1 MSKATDLQ
9 LQKRPLSALIGA
21 VASPQRL
28 LPGTSV
34 AIASLLATPA
44 LAVDTNITPDS
55 NFTSMAVDGSGTHF
69 TISSLNPAA
78 KTVNV
83 FDKFVVGTGDTVDL
97 KVPQVNGTDA
107 VLVNIVRDGRT
118 EVWGTL
124 NSVLENNKI
133 GGTVI
138 FASSGGFLVGSS
150 GVVNVGNLTVRTPT
164 SDEMNKLISGGAA
177 VDSEVTRL
185 INGEMSIN
193 ESSTISI
200 QGKLVTGSGLTLDG
214 GKVEVGSG
222 GIVMAGRGYQA
233 VFQSAVNTGDYTAPT
248 DLEVDGGTITIKAS
262 NGGSAASPGINIDG
276 DLIADGGINIGLS
289 TKADPDISFDVNE
302 TAYINLGANSLLD
315 TRDNADGGALTNAGN
330 ITISATTEA
339 DVNFALAETDSK
351 VSLGGEI
358 QAGALT
364 VNTRSDANAE
374 ARDAGT
380 LATKTVA
387 SAFTGI
393 NFSYLESD
401 ASSIIEV
408 GSGANINTQ
417 GHINLTADAN
427 AVARSN
433 DFVLSSQAW
442 ALGTNYS
449 RTDATAHVVIQ
460 SGATVKT
467 QGDLNLRADNEA
479 YIESAV
485 KNYILDDDAD
495 YALAV
500 AVGNAN
506 VDAWAQIDS
515 GVILDADNLSVVAT
529 NQNYF
534 QLKASIS
541 DYSEKGARGGFSV
554 AIGDFHTD
562 ARAIMGASIG
572 TSVDPVGNVQV
583 ASVNR
588 THRQQVAASVSVGAS
603 GAGQLASQLV
613 RTGGSTIGQAAANKF
628 QTDITDKSKA
638 NSNSDASDNSKTD
651 DTEEN
656 KVNWKA
662 GSAFALNLGD
672 NNSYAYLGN
681 TETNGTAPT
690 LYSNGDVYVL
700 TANDTYSW
708 RTSAESSISAPK
720 CEEGGSGGS
729 GNNTSCS
736 EKSYS
741 FAINVAVENLDTR
754 AEIGENTVITA
765 ANVAVDASQRLPITQ
780 SYTEWQNLES
790 ITSQIYSI
798 IGTVDGKGG
807 MVDNLLTNFANA
819 SASAEELSIGAT
831 VNSTIVSIDTS
842 AWISDGASITA
853 TGTGAAGTSVTLDV
867 NAKLEG
873 VLSDGTSNPVIA
885 QQYNWNSS
893 VDDSRRPDFYETDGE
908 KSTNTTSPFLNT
920 ENRHLP
926 SDSVVVKAT
935 NIVEDLSIL
944 GNMGTLLLGPAG
956 GTNKEGKSL
965 GGAVSVGYKDVNTLA
980 GVGDAKITAN
990 TTNNSLGVYSDYKE
1004 RHIVITPTSGSGKG
1018 FGFNG
1023 ILNVLITDGVNHA
1036 SVSKDAEIKVDTLEV
1051 SARHD
1056 VNSWTAA
1063 GAVVSSTPTAI
1074 GMALTTN
1081 INTTDNKAYIGDNT
1095 GDRDKHSM
1103 PSGGSAP
1110 VPTPAPSSPA
1120 PVSTTAGINSRN
1132 IKVKSAT
1139 SGMVG
1144 AVAAAGAYTSGAPRG
1159 ESSGGYAQQAKSY
1172 LKDTKFVRALS
1183 AFMPALATGTSTSAS
1198 GAASSGATGSSSN
1211 GGNSVA
1217 SADVDANNNPTNTD
1231 SSSNE
1236 NKNKVN
1242 TGWTGAGSFS
1252 LALTDI
1258 DSQAIIDGAIIT
1270 NTRASSGS
1278 IDVQGLSKITG
1289 VSASGAAGLTWAS
1302 GKDAAP
1308 DNTNNMAGAIAYQ
1321 FSANDTR
1328 ANIFSSTITNAGDVS
1343 VNAVHGGDRVSL
1355 GLGLSITVDAS
1366 KNEGESRNAGI
1377 SFSGAAVEDTVQ
1389 ATVEDS
1395 SITSVGW
1402 NDSLEVTAYNT
1413 TNIGVGGGAFY
1424 FGGTQGLGLA
1434 ITVAT
1439 IGNNTNSL
1447 AGQLNDSNEEE
1458 VLAGVYNSTLTDF
1471 QDIDISSRDLSRI
1484 AIAAAGGGYGSQGGD
1499 DTKDTKGFAGSFA
1512 ISDIGV
1518 RSHAI
1523 FHNSNIATS
1532 NSSSGQTTNFDLNAI
1547 GSRNGTLDTVLSGL
1561 GNSGVS
1567 ADYDFSGE
1575 KDVLSSN
1582 SVYSDDTGDG
1592 AAISANSEGARI
1604 IAVAGVLQAGSKQN
1618 VGLSYIHSDIHNSHQ
1633 ALVTGTSQIRATNV
1647 GIAARDE
1654 ALIYNVA
1661 IGIGVSKGDLAGV
1674 GSVSVAEVNNRT
1686 HAQIGSWDG
1695 TSSSGS
1701 ITATNLAVQANNETD
1716 IFNLAGAV
1724 AFAKGD
1730 DVSSKAGGL
1739 AATVT
1744 LLGNQQGYET
1754 YARVANT
1761 ALDVSGNIS
1770 VKALSGTSSD
1780 ENKLISNSIGVGITG
1795 SGTGIAFAGA
1805 VTTSNVDQSVHAAVK
1820 NVGTSG
1826 SMNMTAGDTAGDL
1839 NIIARDDTFAVGTA
1853 WTVAGAAEGNALG
1866 ISITTNRVDSDV
1878 SAEALGNGSSAD
1890 STNLKVSDAT
1900 IQAERDNRLL
1910 SIDVGVAVGDKLS
1923 GAGSVGTNVIDGDVT
1938 ARIADQARI
1947 DAFNNVSVKAH
1958 ANTLSEAGSGAV
1970 GVGLNGGAGAVAL
1983 ATALEYGDTKAYV
1996 QNAVVNAAGRSG
2008 QVDAIT
2014 GELKNDPSR
2023 PTFGEDGTSEN
2034 EKKGSDVDVDA
2045 ALDGF
2050 AIAKLEEKTEKVTG
2064 LLVEASSVT
2073 KQRAID
2079 LAGSYGSSYA
2089 AAINVATNAT
2099 WGQTQ
2104 SFIDNSSINTG
2115 LSPSSYTGADVNL
2128 RAANHTLGL
2137 AISGGGAYG
2146 GTGGGVAGFATN
2158 HFSKEVKAE
2167 LTNSTVNADD
2177 LNVIARQTNLSQ
2189 AVAAGIGG
2197 GGSYGGAASVVITVM
2212 KGDTQANITG
2222 ATVTAGDVAVN
2233 AESIEDSAMASGAAG
2248 IGGKAGVGATLAINI
2263 LQNNTESYIGTAPDS
2278 RNRTTDTT
2286 INADTLAVDANR
2298 QIKVENWSFGVGAG
2312 GNVGAA
2318 VMLGITET
2326 GGHTLAGIYG
2336 MEDDSTSNT
2345 YTTKVRGQDGSS
2357 ASTSLDVSAQETTST
2372 FSGALGIG
2380 GGASL
2385 GVGAVANVIL
2395 QKSQVIGEVVGSQI
2409 KTADLD
2415 VSANSARITDLY
2427 NLSFGGGK
2435 GALAASIGVI
2445 MTGKG
2450 DGGDANTEFSNSYQ
2464 SMAEGA
2470 TSGDSTYD
2478 NVLSDSEKA
2487 EILSKRTSDF
2497 TITDLP
2503 AAAPTD
2509 PANHSGYSKD
2519 GSTAKLA
2526 TGHSATLAHI
2536 SGGHVEATD
2545 LSVIA
2550 NALHHDFSVIGA
2562 AQGSAVG
2569 VSAGLGFTRI
2579 NEQVQ
2584 ATIDTDLDATNV
2596 SVKASMADK
2605 SDDDASAEMLTIVAG
2620 AGGTAIGVAVADVRS
2635 SNRVLANISQGTGT
2649 GSGTLDVLAQ
2659 DTTQLRVGDI
2669 DASFNSDE
2677 ANDRIDDI
2685 GTVNA
2690 QFGIAAVGVSYNHVE
2705 KESDVD
2711 AWLGADGG
2719 TISGFDTIYVDAIS
2733 SGVIKAVA
2741 YGAAGGVFAGAQAV
2755 VAKAIDSSSAKAVVA
2770 GDIWTSGTWD
2780 ATNSQAEGLVMVNA
2794 IVTPETIARSYGI
2807 TVSGLGAVGGSFS
2820 YATADATAEVE
2831 VDSDTNFYF
2840 AANSSGAGPADL
2852 NAAPV
2857 FLNAINGDPTDDDY
2871 ESALA
2876 LSFAASGGLVLGLT
2890 GSHAEAENTGSTR
2903 VKIEDRVNLPYN
2915 DLSVSALGVYRQRA
2929 ESDGYFAGSYAGG
2942 ASIAGAYSNTTT
2954 EVLLGKDLMG
2964 STRSGDISLSALAE
2978 TSDMAFSIAGG
2989 GGVVAGSAAE
2999 AHAGG
3004 RDKSGGSDDDKYK
3017 DNLVRVAVDDWTSG
3031 QQSVDVASLAIQA
3044 QSNHK
3049 FFAGTDSTVV
3059 SVVGGSG
3066 ASSFGHMSDKATI
3079 ELGDNV
3085 KFHADR
3091 IAIQAAAML
3100 NQYDPDRASSVPHF
3114 NDRYKASVQAGSGG
3128 ILNGAASDSF
3138 IKAEDLDATVD
3149 IGSNAALLV
3158 NADDNTLYSTNIGNN
3173 LLINA
3178 TSGFGIADS
3187 VTLVVGGAFQ
3197 GAGAESEVTVNTK
3210 NTINVGSGATIQN
3223 DIGKLGLGAWSRGSA
3238 DSDASASL
3246 YAAAGVAG
3254 VTSKSTINS
3263 DNIINVGD
3271 NAKLQSTGLLNVLA
3285 GRSGDYLN
3293 ENALSARS
3301 LGNIYLGALIP
3312 IEGSKVAR
3320 STITANNTVNL
3331 GAADILSVRDIFIE
3345 ADEGAINAENRG
3357 VVKNLYDTIGLS
3369 SEETFGN
3376 SSESGSAVITFT
3388 GNTDIEAGI
3397 YHEQIVEITSDG
3409 KVYVNGS
3416 TSALS
3421 FSGEEGQVPD
3431 SFSGKIFKPTDKYSA
3446 REEMQNYLTAL
3457 NSERSALVAALMAGN
3472 GSNSV
3477 TNGEQGDNAGDT
3489 PANTDGSGASST
3501 TTGSGGLTQAE
3512 AEATSEVLALDGEIA
3527 FVSSVLT
3534 SLPSTTNS
3542 QIIISDVIAAGGN
3555 VTLAADSYSAA
3566 STTPDIV
3573 ANGDPLIKVTNLSNN
3588 TLVLGNLEIP
3598 VSSGGN
3604 IVLEGGLSVSDLATK
3619 FGTSNTT
3626 GAGGLVDIDHQPVG
3640 GTSKGDVAIQGL
3652 ISNLGG
3658 TVDINAVTG
3667 SVIQTAAIEARELAI
3682 TVNTGTYL
3690 LNNPSQYQAFGFDP
3704 KSLVNYTS
3712 QFKPQTAD
3720 DFVDYNVSSSY
3731 HSIWT
3736 NGNWD
3741 TAIDDGNDNHPSF
3754 NEWFYGDVYDDD
3766 IDQDYLASNGR
3777 IYINVFKNWGFRDI
3791 EGGTDWYECSSNCVQ
3806 FAMGAKKYGDER
3818 GGGDGWKFTPID
3830 DKRNQLTSTASYSQV
3845 YNAGYGDRGGNAI
3858 SAQTVA
3864 INAYQVDINGTIRAG
3879 NYNNWSVQVGSGF
3892 DAAMAGYVAA
3902 NGLKD
3907 GDQVL
3912 LSPNG
3917 QLRYSAENPNYN
3929 SSLPTW
3935 FPGNSRYIDIT
3946 VNPEVSLVNRAKGDA
3961 GISLVYDVGSQSLQ
3975 MKDVT
3980 ASGNGSVTVRGR
3992 IMSTGQNGRIQVDNG
4007 LGDIKVVNNSQ
4018 TTLEVGNIDAGST
4031 SAGVV
4036 RITDLN
4042 TDKKVNGKTV
4052 SQWYVHTPGGN
4063 IQTYTTLETATS
4075 YTGNTLSSGSITGSS
4090 ATYTPTQGQVYWFK
4104 EEKQISRS
4112 VLFGKNIDDQGNGW
4126 VATYGGV
4133 GSGDTYGWVFDNQ
4146 NTRWDL
4152 VGSGVTTC
4160 QAAGLS
4166 CDANGS
4172 ANNYLTHTISADGG
4186 ERRTS
4191 SMFWGASY
4199 SDYYGGDFTNNS
4211 YVIRVA
4217 SQLGLDAMTYVKA
4230 DHNIGINFIGS
4241 SVGKV
4246 DVQSAGD
4253 LVLTGAISNT
4263 DGITTLKSTN
4273 GSLTGDINALSTSDE
4288 LVLYAKE
4295 NLGTFDDA
4303 FRVQTDRLDAQSLTG
4318 IVNLDVSSNGATNIQ
4333 VDRIWA
4339 TGDLT
4344 VASQA
4349 GLLNNNSQSVVLKGQ
4364 NVDITLASG
4373 GLGNVDINNTT
4384 GAVNLVNVM
4393 TMDSNGVVTISSGT
4407 NGDGERE
4414 AIQGNLALREVSGN
4428 LQVDQILA
4436 NGDIYVDVAA
4446 GSLVNVNSRNTATA
4460 EEQAYEEDIW
4470 SILGLN
4476 DDTFA
4481 VGQAQVNA
4489 YNQAVTSDYH
4499 RYFQLQDQIANV
4511 TSKSNG
4517 SLASAEASAEASNDT
4532 ANAQRY
4538 ALMQERVDSDFAE
4551 TLRQQT
4557 ENGLHS
4563 GYNLGS
4569 TAAPNYSEWL
4579 RLLGDQ
4585 QSTLASRLTGS
4596 AGEGVPQGV
4605 GINLAATYNKSFAFD
4620 LQAADNSLYTQLLE
4634 GARWQD
4640 SQLEVS
4646 INRKAFENTDSGSIS
4661 NADRLATL
4669 AGVDV
4674 FVSTNTNLGT
4684 NDAQLA
4690 LTITRDNP
4698 NLSGAEKAALL
4709 NASAGDVR
4717 AQLNQDALGNFLSLD
4732 LNIDQVNTVKID
4744 ATGYQNLQGGGL
4756 VYVESE
4762 LDQKIHRVQAGS
4774 DARLETEGS
4783 ILASGQYATAI
4794 TTGGNLNLAA
4804 NNGIGQLGSFLGINV
4819 GGALKDASSSG
4830 SIFLFHDGSMRVGNV
4845 NAGDQLYLDV
4855 NGDLLNWDQGLAA
4868 GVDGA
4873 LINGHMGATD
4883 VHLRLAGNAGTSSR
4897 HLVLKGGVENLD
4909 LQSWDFG
4916 SNSVKTAGT
4925 ATGYIDFRSDLS
4937 SLDGMGFAGSLFLD
4951 SDGTLNAKGNVH
4963 TTGTLNISA
4972 GSITSAAGSHWL
4984 ADAGAQFTTTG
4995 AMALGQM
5002 TTNGSANLTAGG
5014 LLANSGLLT
5023 AQLGAALESTAGNIQ
5038 LGENLLVSAGDLS
5051 LTALAG
5057 DINMASGKTAEASGA
5072 LIANAQTISLNI
5084 DNLLKGA
5091 SLDFTTGTAMQLGQL
5106 DISGA
5111 AKAVAGSQ
5119 LVLLDDLNAASV
5131 NLDATTD
5138 LHTQGLNATSGIVLV
5153 SGNDLWVEGDL
5164 SAADLD
5170 YTAGGKAQFDGLIT
5184 LSNNLLGQSTG
5195 DSLFTGDVSVTNTLE
5210 ANSDAGINFASGLT
5224 AGSVL
5229 LNAANTIALNGA
5241 VESGGAITLSSTAG
5255 DVDLLGD
5262 THSQTGNLTLTADL
5276 GNINLGNLTLD
5287 AGDLILSAVAG
5298 DVSLA
5303 SSKTLDISGVFNANA
5318 NSLSFAADSQVNA
5331 DSLAAITTTDLTLG
5345 AATIIGL
5352 TKLDAV
5358 NLLVAGDLSAAD
5370 LEYATSG
5377 SATFN
5382 GLVNLSNSLK
5392 GQSTADSAFAGDVTI
5407 GGSVDVAADAGIS
5420 FAGGLAGDTLLLN
5433 ALGTIAFNGLVES
5446 AGAMTLTSSAGDLDL
5461 LGGTHIQAGDLQLT
5475 ADNGNIN
5482 LGDVTLDAG
5491 NFALSA
5497 PVGSVSLGSANTVAV
5512 NGDFTGSA
5520 HHFVFDK
5527 NSLVQVNNL
5536 SLTATGDMALGQ
5548 LDIANLI
5555 DLSAAGSLQI
5565 LGTLKAKSLDLAVQ
5579 NDLALGGLDIE
5590 GDLNASSGGSISI
5603 DGSISADNLFMSAGA
5618 NFTSG
5623 AITSA
5628 GTARLSADRNLHIG
5642 DLSAGDSVSLTSGS
5656 ALTTG
5661 SILAESLDFSA
5672 GTQATFG
5679 AVNLDGDLVGRSGGS
5694 SGFGG
5699 AVNLGGILYLS
5710 AGGDIVFA
5718 TSLSG
5723 KTLTLDAGDTF
5734 EAASV
5739 KATSVDFSA
5748 GEDLVLGQLA
5758 STGAVTLNSGAAMT
5772 LGSLGDLVIGGAT
5785 DLNAGG
5791 TLNILGTLNAAE
5803 SVTARAGSISLA
5815 SGKSLQVSGDLNAVA
5830 YNLAFAPDSQVS
5842 AAQIAMDI
5850 ANDLTL
5856 GALKASGLADLQAGQ
5871 NLQVNG
5877 AVQAQSF
5884 AFNAGGYALFADP
5897 LSIDGAM
5904 TGSSQGDMQFASNV
5918 TLGGNLELDAGGNLG
5933 IASLNTGGSADV
5945 EALGNVELGSLAV
5958 GTDANLKA
5966 GAGLNLGEINAAGI
5980 AQLAAGTVISASNIT
5995 AQQLTYSAGRQAG
6008 FGTVSLAGNLT
6019 GNSGGSSFAGNV
6031 SLGGNLDLTS
6041 TGGISF
6047 AAGLSGQRLSM
6058 QASSDLEVSGALSA
6072 SGNATLTSNGGAI
6085 VLGSSTNL
6093 SNGDLQL
6100 TAATGINLSDVVL
6113 DAGDLNLSA
6122 GGQATLAE
6130 GKTLALAGAII
6141 ANAGNLAFAET
6152 SLIEAAS
6159 LSVTTS
6165 GNLILGQGDIVGAV
6179 SLLSGANLQ
6188 TQDIA
6193 AQSLNMTAG
6202 GEVQAAHLHAA
6213 GTTQVNAGTSIR
6225 IVGVQSNSLDI
6236 GAGTSLE
6243 LGQAVVAGAAQLIS
6257 GTDMT
6262 LGSEG
6267 DLVISGATGVTAG
6280 GDLRLLSGISAQA
6293 LAFTSGGQA
6302 SFEGLSITQGLRGTA
6317 AGDLTFTDATSAGSI
6332 SLAAGG
6338 TLDFQGELTSANAVT
6353 AKAASIQTAGITLG
6367 SGNLDLLASSGNID
6381 LASNISVANG
6391 NVILVADAGS
6401 VSLVNGQSLN
6411 VTGDLNAKANSW
6423 VFAADTQISADQL
6436 VLNIASDLSV
6446 GTVNTSGLASLQAG
6460 GQVDLVGNLQALALD
6475 VSAGADVNTLS
6486 LSVSGDALLQAGRN
6500 LQVDGS
6506 IQAGNLDFSAAGFA
6520 GFAEPI
6526 TLVDAMTGRTKGDMQ
6541 FASSVVLGG
6550 NLNLNAG
6557 GKLSFAAA
6565 LSGADMS
6572 LTGTQGLVFNNGLT
6586 SSGNV
6591 TLVSDELVALE
6602 LAAAAGDADAQLKL
6616 ASLSA
6621 AEALRIY
6628 VAGQLQLQSGGLH
6641 LGSDARVESQG
6652 DMTLDTGDIWMGADA
6667 KVISGGQ
6674 LTISG
6679 AQLTAETSQLSAA
6692 KGMTI
6697 QTTGDA
6703 LLGSLNTTAADA
6715 LISLDSVAGIQI
6727 SGAVDGF
6734 RLNYS
6739 AGSYAQFMEAINLT
6753 GALDG
6758 AALGDS
6764 LFAGAVAADSI
6775 LVDAGGKAGFDASIT
6790 ALNGLSIRSELDMLL
6805 QGAVNAGN
6813 TELISSSG
6821 SLTFNSQL
6829 QTNGNLSLSAA
6840 TDMAMNANALASG
6853 DAQIAAGS
6861 LIMDR
6866 ATLLQAGRL
6875 AVSTLGDM
6883 QLNQLQA
6890 LATDGTAISLNSGG
6904 AILARTD
6911 LNTASGKSHLQAAG
6925 GQTYLVAGTGMGDPL
6940 VVDLPWLSAI
6950 TDSGSINLISRQS
6963 LYADALVVKDAGA
6976 LRVGS
6981 LQGLEINQLQ
6991 GGATEVFAAT
7001 DLSVQQAQ
7009 IASGGLRAA
7018 NSVAVADLQLT
7029 SGEPLGIQSANI
7041 DVNLTGHTIDDT
7053 ALLQAQLL
7061 LEGYY
7066 SGTRADTV
7074 AVDVA
7079 NVDKLLIASLAAENA
7094 TLTSSGSQLFAK
7106 RVDIGETL
7114 ILESSDVNAKVDNL
7128 SARADQEFDVQ
7139 LQTHQGQPFWL
7150 DLNEGLL
7157 TTSAVVTRR
7166 DPKVVEVDSQ
7176 PGKAYE
7182 GSVAVNLPPV
7192 PGLPEFQAGGDTD
7205 PNAGGNDGG
7214 STGGNNGGGNGGS
7227 NGGSSGNGQSLEPLT
7242 VLTIADSEMQ
7252 KASRS
7257 VVIASPTPQAWYDQ
7271 LQQMLGWMKPEDS
7284 NSAVSLEDLEF
7295 NLDTTIEISVDAST
7309 TEDVGVK
7316 TVAL

>member
-1 MSKATDLQ
+1 MPKVTDTQ
-9 LQKRPLSALIGA
+9 LRKRPLSAFIGA
-21 VASPQRL
+21 IASPQHL
-28 LPGTSV
+28 LPGTGV
-34 AIASLLATPA
+34 AFASLLATPA
-44 LAVDTNITPDS
+44 LAVDTTITPDS
-55 NFTSMAVDGSGTHF
+55 NFTSMSVDGSGTHY

-83 FDKFVVGTGDTVDL
+83 FDKFVVGSGDIVDL
-97 KVPQVNGTDA
+97 KVPKVNGSDA

-124 NSVLENNKI
+124 NSVLENNTL

-138 FASSGGFLVGSS
+138 FASAGGFLVGSS

-164 SDEMNKLISGGAA
+164 SAEMDKLLDGSTA

-185 INGEMSIN
+185 VNGEMSIN

-200 QGKLVTGSGLTLDG
+200 QGKIVTGSGLTLDG
-214 GKVEVGSG
+214 GTVEVGSS
-222 GIVMAGRGYQA
+222 GILMAGKGYQA
-233 VFQSAVNTGDYTAPT
+233 VFQSAVNTGDYTAPSE
-248 DLEVDGGTITIKAS
+248 LEVNGGTITIKAA
-262 NGGSAASPGINIDG
+262 NGGSSASPGINIEG
-276 DLIADGGINIGLS
+276 DLIADGGISIGLS
-289 TKADPDISFDVNE
+289 TNADPDISFDVNE
-302 TAYINLGANSLLD
+302 TAYISLGSGSLLD
-315 TRDNADGGALTNAGN
+315 TRDKADSGALTNAGN

-351 VSLGGEI
+351 ITLGGQI

-364 VNTRSDANAE
+364 VTTRSDANAE

-380 LATKTVA
+380 LATKTVVGA
-387 SAFTGI
+387 LAGI

-433 DFVLSSQAW
+433 DFVLSSKTW

-449 RTDATAHVVIQ
+449 RADATAHVVIQ

-506 VDAWAQIDS
+506 VDALAQIDS
-515 GVILDADNLSVVAT
+515 GVTLDADNLSVVAT
-529 NQNYF
+529 NQNFF

-554 AIGDFHTD
+554 AIGDFHTN

-572 TSVDPVGNVQV
+572 TSLDPVGDVQLV
-583 ASVNR
+583 SVNR

-613 RTGGSTIGQAAANKF
+613 RTGGSAIGQAAANQL
-628 QTDITDKSKA
+628 QTDISDKSKS
-638 NSNSDASDNSKTD
+638 NSNSDSSDNSKTD
-651 DTEEN
+651 DSEEN
-656 KVNWKA
+656 KVDWKA
-662 GSAFALNLGD
+662 GTAFALNLGS

-690 LYSNGDVYVL
+690 LYSDGDVYVL

-708 RTSAESSISAPK
+708 RTSAESSISSPK
-720 CEEGGSGGS
+720 CEEGSSSGS

-736 EKSYS
+736 VKSYS
-741 FAINVAVENLDTR
+741 FAINIAVEDLDTR

-790 ITSQIYSI
+790 ITSQIYAI
-798 IGTVDGKGG
+798 IGTIDGKGG
-807 MVDNLLTNFANA
+807 MVDNLLTNFANS
-819 SASAEELSIGAT
+819 SASGEEFSIGGT

-842 AWISDGASITA
+842 AWISDGVSIAA

-873 VLSDGTSNPVIA
+873 ILSDSTSNPVIA

-893 VDDSRRPDFYETDGE
+893 VDDSRRPDFYETDGS
-908 KSTNTTSPFLNT
+908 KSSDTTSPFLNT
-920 ENRHLP
+920 ENRSLP

-944 GNMGTLLLGPAG
+944 GNMGTLLIGPAG

-965 GGAVSVGYKDVNTLA
+965 GGAVSVEYMDVNTLA

-990 TTNNSLGVYSDYKE
+990 TTNSSLGVYSDYQE

-1074 GMALTTN
+1074 GLALTTN

-1103 PSGGSAP
+1103 PSGGTAP

-1132 IKVKSAT
+1132 IKVKST
-1139 SGMVG
+1139 TNGMVG

-1172 LKDTKFVRALS
+1172 LKDTKFIRAL
-1183 AFMPALATGTSTSAS
+1183 AAYMPALATGTSTGAS
-1198 GAASSGATGSSSN
+1198 GAASSGSTGNSSS
-1211 GGNSVA
+1211 GGDSVA
-1217 SADVDANNNPTNTD
+1217 SSDTDSSGNPTNTD

-1252 LALTDI
+1252 LALSDI

-1270 NTRASSGS
+1270 NSRASSGS
-1278 IDVQGLSKITG
+1278 IDVQALSKITG
-1289 VSASGAAGLTWAS
+1289 VSASGAAGLTWSS

-1328 ANIFSSTITNAGDVS
+1328 ANIFSSTITKAGDVA
-1343 VNAVHGGDRVSL
+1343 VNAVHGGDRISI
-1355 GLGLSITVDAS
+1355 GMGLSITVDAD

-1413 TNIGVGGGAFY
+1413 TNVGVGGGAFY

-1439 IGNNTNSL
+1439 IGNNTDSL

-1471 QDIDISSRDLSRI
+1471 QEIDVSARDLSRI
-1484 AIAAAGGGYGSQGGD
+1484 AIAAAGGGWGSQAGD

-1523 FHNSNIATS
+1523 FHNSDVVTS

-1547 GSRNGTLDTVLSGL
+1547 GSRNGTLDTLLSNL
-1561 GNSGVS
+1561 GDSGVS

-1582 SVYSDDTGDG
+1582 STYSDDTGDG
-1592 AAISANSEGARI
+1592 AAISASSEGARI
-1604 IAVAGVLQAGSKQN
+1604 ISVAGVLQGGTKQN
-1618 VGLSYIHSDIHNSHQ
+1618 VGLSYIHSDIHNSHE
-1633 ALVTGTSQIRATNV
+1633 ALITGNSQIRATNV
-1647 GIAARDE
+1647 SLAARDE
-1654 ALIYNVA
+1654 ALIYNIA

-1674 GSVSVAEVNNRT
+1674 GSISVAEVNNRT
-1686 HAQIGSWDG
+1686 HAQIGTWEG
-1695 TSSSGS
+1695 TTKSGAV
-1701 ITATNLAVQANNETD
+1701 TATNLAVQANNEAD

-1770 VKALSGTSSD
+1770 VKALSGTSDD
-1780 ENKLISNSIGVGITG
+1780 ENLLISNAIGVGITG

-1805 VTTSNVDQSVHAAVK
+1805 VTTSNVDQSVHAGVK
-1820 NVGTSG
+1820 NLGTSG
-1826 SMNMTAGDTAGDL
+1826 SMNMSASDTAGDL
-1839 NIIARDDTFAVGTA
+1839 NVIARDDTFAVGTA
-1853 WTVAGAAEGNALG
+1853 WTIAGAREGNALG
-1866 ISITTNRVDSDV
+1866 ISVTTNRVDSDV
-1878 SAEALGNGSSAD
+1878 TAEVLGNGSSAD
-1890 STNLKVSDAT
+1890 STYLKVSDAT
-1900 IQAERDNRLL
+1900 VQAERDNRLL

-1938 ARIADQARI
+1938 ARIADKARI
-1947 DAFNNVSVKAH
+1947 DAYNNVSVRAH
-1958 ANTLSEAGSGAV
+1958 ASTLSEAGSGAV

-2008 QVDAIT
+2008 QVNAIT

-2050 AIAKLEEKTEKVTG
+2050 AIAKLDEKTEKVTG

-2079 LAGSYGSSYA
+2079 LAGSYGSTYA

-2099 WGQTQ
+2099 WGDTK

-2115 LSPSSYTGADVNL
+2115 ISPGLYTGADVNL

-2158 HFSKEVKAE
+2158 HFSKDVIAEV
-2167 LTNSTVNADD
+2167 TSSTLNADD
-2177 LNVIARQTNLSQ
+2177 LNVVARQTNLSQ

-2212 KGDTQANITG
+2212 KGDTRANITG

-2248 IGGKAGVGATLAINI
+2248 VGGTAGVGVTLAINE
-2263 LQNNTESYIGTAPDS
+2263 LQNNTESYLGTAPGS

-2286 INADTLAVDANR
+2286 INANTLAVDANR
-2298 QIKVENWSFGVGAG
+2298 QIKVENWAFGIGVAG
-2312 GNVGAA
+2312 TTGVA

-2336 MEDDSTSNT
+2336 MEDDSVSNT
-2345 YTTKVRGQDGSS
+2345 YTTNVRGKDGTSE
-2357 ASTSLDVSAQETTST
+2357 STSLDVSAQETTST
-2372 FSGALGIG
+2372 FTGALGIG
-2380 GGASL
+2380 GGGTV
-2385 GVGAVANVIL
+2385 GVGAVANVVL
-2395 QKSQVIGEVVGSQI
+2395 QKSQVIGEIVGSQV

-2415 VSANSARITDLY
+2415 LSANSARVTDLY
-2427 NLSFGGGK
+2427 NLSFGGGT
-2435 GALAASIGVI
+2435 GAVAASIGVV

-2450 DGGDANTEFSNSYQ
+2450 DGGDANNEFSNSYQ

-2478 NVLSDSEKA
+2478 NVLSDEEKV

-2503 AAAPTD
+2503 ATAPTN

-2519 GSTAKLA
+2519 GTTAELA
-2526 TGHSATLAHI
+2526 AGHSATLAHI

-2545 LSVIA
+2545 LTVIA
-2550 NALHHDFSVIGA
+2550 NALHHDFAVIGA

-2569 VSAGLGFTRI
+2569 VSAGLGFIRI

-2584 ATIDTDLDATNV
+2584 ATVDTDLDATNV
-2596 SVKASMADK
+2596 SVKANMADL
-2605 SDDDASAEMLTIVAG
+2605 SDEDASGEMLTIVAG

-2635 SNRVLANISQGTGT
+2635 SNRVLANVSQGTGT
-2649 GSGTLDVLAQ
+2649 GSGLLDVLAQ
-2659 DTTQLRVGDI
+2659 DTTELRVGDI
-2669 DASFNSDE
+2669 DSSFNSDE

-2690 QFGIAAVGVSYNHVE
+2690 QFGIAAVGVSYNHAE
-2705 KESDVD
+2705 KDSDVD

-2719 TISGFDTIYVDAIS
+2719 TISGFDTIYLDAIS
-2733 SGVIKAVA
+2733 SGVVKSVG

-2770 GDIWTSGTWD
+2770 GDIWTSGTWN
-2780 ATNSQAEGLVMVNA
+2780 ASNSSAEGFVQVNA

-2807 TVSGLGAVGGSFS
+2807 TVSGLGAVGGSFA
-2820 YATADATAEVE
+2820 YATADASAEVE

-2840 AANSSGAGPADL
+2840 ASNPGAGPADL

-2857 FLNAINGDPTDDDY
+2857 SLNAFNGNPTDDDY

-2876 LSFAASGGLVLGLT
+2876 LSFAASGGLLLGLT
-2890 GSHAEAENTGSTR
+2890 GSHAEAENTGTTR
-2903 VKIEDRVNLPYN
+2903 VSIEDRVNLPYN

-2929 ESDGYFAGSYAGG
+2929 ESDGYFAGAAAGG

-2954 EVLLGKDLMG
+2954 EVLLGKNLMG
-2964 STRSGDISLSALAE
+2964 STRSGDINLSALAE

-3017 DNLVRVAVDDWTSG
+3017 DNLVRVAVDDWSNG

-3066 ASSFGHMSDKATI
+3066 ASSFGQFSDKATI

-3100 NQYDPDRASSVPHF
+3100 NQYDPDRASSLPHF
-3114 NDRYKASVQAGSGG
+3114 NDRYKATVQAGSGG

-3158 NADDNTLYSTNIGNN
+3158 NADDNTLYSTDIGNN

-3210 NTINVGSGATIQN
+3210 NTINVGAGAKIQN

-3254 VTSKSTINS
+3254 VTSKATINS
-3263 DNIINVGD
+3263 DNIINVGN
-3271 NAKLQSTGLLNVLA
+3271 NAKLQSTGLLNILA
-3285 GRSGDYLN
+3285 GRSGDYLT
-3293 ENALSARS
+3293 ENSLSANS

-3312 IEGSKVAR
+3312 IEGSKVAK
-3320 STITANNTVNL
+3320 STITANNTINL
-3331 GAADILSVRDIFIE
+3331 GAADIFSVRDIFIE

-3369 SEETFGN
+3369 SEETFG
-3376 SSESGSAVITFT
+3376 SSNETTTSVIKFT
-3388 GNTDIEAGI
+3388 GNTEIEAGI
-3397 YHEQIVEITSDG
+3397 YHEQLVEITADG

-3416 TSALS
+3416 NTALS

-3457 NSERSALVAALMAGN
+3457 NTERSALVAALMSGN
-3472 GSNSV
+3472 GSSSV
-3477 TNGEQGDNAGDT
+3477 TDGELGDNAGDT
-3489 PANTDGSGASST
+3489 PADTSGSGGSATS
-3501 TTGSGGLTQAE
+3501 TGSGGLTQAE

-3527 FVSSVLT
+3527 FVSSVLS
-3534 SLPSTTNS
+3534 SLPSSSNN
-3542 QIIISDVIAAGGN
+3542 QIIISDVLAAGGDVN
-3555 VTLAADSYSAA
+3555 LTADSYTATSG
-3566 STTPDIV
+3566 SPSIV
-3573 ANGDPLIKVTNLSNN
+3573 ANGDPLIKVSNLSNN

-3598 VSSGGN
+3598 ISSGGN
-3604 IVLEGGLSVSDLATK
+3604 IVLEGGLSVSDLATRY
-3619 FGTSNTT
+3619 GTSNST
-3626 GAGGLVDIDHQPVG
+3626 GAGGLVDIDHEPAG
-3640 GTSKGDVAIQGL
+3640 GTNYGDVAIQGT

-3667 SVIQTAAIEARELAI
+3667 SVIQTATVEARELAI

-3712 QFKPQTAD
+3712 QFKPQNAD
-3720 DFVDYNVSSSY
+3720 DFVDYFVSSDYYSE
-3731 HSIWT
+3731 WT
-3736 NGNWD
+3736 NGTWD
-3741 TAIDDGNDNHPSF
+3741 SAIDDGNDNLPSF

-3766 IDQDYLASNGR
+3766 IDQDYRASNDR
-3777 IYINVFKNWGFRDI
+3777 IYINVFKNWGFRDV

-3806 FAMGAKKYGDER
+3806 FAMGSKKHGDDR

-3830 DKRNQLTSTASYSQV
+3830 DKRNQLTRTASYSQV

-3892 DAAMAGYVAA
+3892 DSAIASYVAA
-3902 NGLKD
+3902 NGLKE
-3907 GDQVL
+3907 GDQVV
-3912 LSPNG
+3912 LSANG
-3917 QLRYSAENPNYN
+3917 QLRYSIENPSYT
-3929 SSLPTW
+3929 SVLPTW
-3935 FPGNSRYIDIT
+3935 YPGNSRYVT
-3946 VNPEVSLVNRAKGDA
+3946 VTLNPEISLVSRTNDDA
-3961 GISLVYDVGSQSLQ
+3961 GISLVYDVGSKSLQ

-4018 TTLEVGNIDAGST
+4018 TTLELGNIDAGST

-4042 TDKKVNGKTV
+4042 SDKKVGGKTV
-4052 SQWYVHTPGGN
+4052 SQWYVNTPGGN

-4075 YTGNTLSSGSITGSS
+4075 YTGDTLASGSISGSS
-4090 ATYTPTQGQVYWFK
+4090 TSYSPTQGQVYWFK

-4112 VLFGKNIDDQGNGW
+4112 LVWGKNEDDQYNGW
-4126 VATYGGV
+4126 LATYGGV
-4133 GSGDTYGWVFDNQ
+4133 GSGDTYGWVFENQ

-4166 CDANGS
+4166 CDGNGS
-4172 ANNYLTHTISADGG
+4172 ASNYLTHTISADIY
-4186 ERRTS
+4186 EERTS
-4191 SMFWGASY
+4191 SMYWGASY
-4199 SDYYGGDFTNNS
+4199 NDYYGGEFTNDS
-4211 YVIRVA
+4211 YVIKVA
-4217 SQLGLDAMTYVKA
+4217 TQLGLDAMTYVKA

-4263 DGITTLKSTN
+4263 DGVTTLKSTN
-4273 GSLTGDINALSTSDE
+4273 GSLTGDLSALSSSDE
-4288 LVLYAKE
+4288 LVLYAKN
-4295 NLGTFDDA
+4295 NLGSSDNA
-4303 FRVQTDRLDAQSLTG
+4303 LRVQTDRLDAQSLTG
-4318 IVNLDVSSNGATNIQ
+4318 LVNLDLSAIDASHILL
-4333 VDRIWA
+4333 DRAWA
-4339 TGDLT
+4339 AGDLSLT
-4344 VASQA
+4344 SQA
-4349 GLLNNNSQSVVLKGQ
+4349 GLLNNNTQSIALKGQ
-4364 NVDITLASG
+4364 NVDITLTSG

-4384 GAVNLVNVM
+4384 GAVNLINVM
-4393 TMDSNGVVTISSGT
+4393 TLDSNGVVTISSGT
-4407 NGDGERE
+4407 NSDGEKE
-4414 AIQGNLALREVSGN
+4414 AIQGNLALREVSGD

-4436 NGDIYVDVAA
+4436 NGDLYVDVSA
-4446 GSLVNVNSRNTATA
+4446 GSLVNINSRNTATA
-4460 EEQAYEEDIW
+4460 EELAYEEDIW

-4476 DDTFA
+4476 DDTYA

-4499 RYFQLQDQIANV
+4499 RYYQLNDQIATV
-4511 TSKSNG
+4511 TQMHNG
-4517 SLASAEASAEASNDT
+4517 SLASAQTSAEASNDT

-4538 ALMQERVDSDFAE
+4538 SLMQQRVASDFSE
-4551 TLRQQT
+4551 TLRQQS
-4557 ENGLHS
+4557 EQGLYA

-4569 TAAPNYSEWL
+4569 AASPNYSEWL
-4579 RLLGDQ
+4579 RLLDDQ
-4585 QSTLASRLTGS
+4585 QTTLATRLTGAAS
-4596 AGEGVPQGV
+4596 EGVPQGV
-4605 GINLAATYNKSFAFD
+4605 GINLAASYNKSFAFD
-4620 LQAADNSLYTQLLE
+4620 LQSADNSLYTQLLE

-4646 INRKAFENTDSGSIS
+4646 INRKAFENSDSGSIS

-4674 FVSTNTNLGT
+4674 YVSTNTNLGT

-4698 NLSGAEKAALL
+4698 NLTGNEKAALL

-4717 AQLNQDALGNFLSLD
+4717 AQLNEDASGNFLSLD
-4732 LNIDQVNTVKID
+4732 LTIDQVNTVKID

-4804 NNGIGQLGSFLGINV
+4804 NNGIGQLSRFLQLNV

-4830 SIFLFHDGSMRVGNV
+4830 SIYLFQNSSLKLGNI

-4868 GVDGA
+4868 NVDGA
-4873 LINGHMGATD
+4873 LLNGHIGASD
-4883 VHLRLAGNAGTSSR
+4883 VHLRLAGDAGSASR

-4909 LQSWDFG
+4909 LQSWDFAG
-4916 SNSVKTAGT
+4916 GNLKTAGV
-4925 ATGYIDFRSDLS
+4925 ANGYIDFRSDIT
-4937 SLDGMGFAGSLFLD
+4937 SLDGLGFAGSLFLD
-4951 SDGTLNAKGNVH
+4951 ADGTLNAKGDVH
-4963 TTGTLNISA
+4963 TTGVLDINA
-4972 GSITSAAGSHWL
+4972 GGITSAAGSHWL
-4984 ADAGAQFTTTG
+4984 ADTGANFTTSG
-4995 AMALGQM
+4995 AMALGQL
-5002 TTNGSANLTAGG
+5002 TTLGSASLTAGG
-5014 LLANSGLLT
+5014 LLGNSGLLS
-5023 AQLGAALESTAGNIQ
+5023 AQLGAELESTAANIQ
-5038 LGENLLVSAGDLS
+5038 LGDSVQVTAGNLG

-5057 DINMASGKTAEASGA
+5057 DISLASGKQLEASGA
-5072 LIANAQTISLNI
+5072 LTASAQSISLSST
-5084 DNLLKGA
+5084 NLLKGA
-5091 SLDFTTGTAMQLGQL
+5091 SLDFTTSAAMQLGQL

-5111 AKAVAGSQ
+5111 VKAKAGTQ
-5119 LVLLDDLNAASV
+5119 LVLLDDMAADSI
-5131 NLDATTD
+5131 NLAADTD
-5138 LHTQGLNATSGIVLV
+5138 LHTQGLGATFGIVLV
-5153 SGNDLWVEGDL
+5153 SGNDLWIEGDL
-5164 SAADLD
+5164 SALDLD
-5170 YTAGGKAQFDGLIT
+5170 YNAGGKAQFDGLMT
-5184 LSNNLLGQSTG
+5184 LGNNLKGQSTG
-5195 DSLFTGDVSVTNTLE
+5195 ASQFAADVSVTNALE
-5210 ANSDAGINFASGLT
+5210 LDSGAGISFTSGLG
-5224 AGSVL
+5224 AGSVRMG
-5229 LNAANTIALNGA
+5229 AVDKIALNGP
-5241 VESGGAITLSSTAG
+5241 V
-5255 DVDLLGD
+5255 
-5262 THSQTGNLTLTADL
+5262 QTM
-5276 GNINLGNLTLD
+5276 
-5287 AGDLILSAVAG
+5287 
-5298 DVSLA
+5298 
-5303 SSKTLDISGVFNANA
+5303 
-5318 NSLSFAADSQVNA
+5318 
-5331 DSLAAITTTDLTLG
+5331 
-5345 AATIIGL
+5345 
-5352 TKLDAV
+5352 
-5358 NLLVAGDLSAAD
+5358 
-5370 LEYATSG
+5370 
-5377 SATFN
+5377 
-5382 GLVNLSNSLK
+5382 
-5392 GQSTADSAFAGDVTI
+5392 
-5407 GGSVDVAADAGIS
+5407 
-5420 FAGGLAGDTLLLN
+5420 
-5433 ALGTIAFNGLVES
+5433 
-5446 AGAMTLTSSAGDLDL
+5446 GAMTLSSSAGDIDL
-5461 LGGTHIQAGDLQLT
+5461 LGGTHVQAGDLQLT
-5475 ADNGNIN
+5475 ADAGNIN

-5491 NFALSA
+5491 NVVLSALLGNIGLASANTLNLSGALTANANSLNFAADSRVTATSLDATTTADLHLGMAGFTGLAKASAGNQLFLDGDLSAASLALESVADLSTLGLQATNDITLSAGAKLLVAGDLSAADLDYSAADTASFTGLVTLGNNLKGQSTGASQFAADVSVTNALELDSGAAISFTGGLGAGSVRMGAVDKIALNGPVQTMGAMTLSSSAGDIDLLGGTHVQAGDLQLTADAGNINLGDVTLDAGNVVLSALLGNIGLASANTLNLSGALTANANSLNFAADSRVTATSLDATTTADLHLGMAGFTGLAKASAGNQLFLDGDLSAASLALESVADLSTLGLQATNDITLSAGAKLLVAGDLSAADLDYSAADTASFTGLVTLGNNLKGQSTGASQFAADVSVTNALELDSGAAITFTGGLGAGSVRMGAVDKIALNGPVQTIAAMTLSSSAGDIDLLGGTHVQAGDLQLTADAGNINLGDVTLDAGNVVLSA
-5497 PVGSVSLGSANTVAV
+5497 PAAGITLGSAKTLLV
-5512 NGDFTGSA
+5512 NGDLIGNAQTFNFAAT
-5520 HHFVFDK
+5520 
-5527 NSLVQVNNL
+5527 SLVQVNKL
-5536 SLTATGDMALGQ
+5536 LLTATGDMTLGQ
-5548 LDIANLI
+5548 LAIADSI
-5555 DLSAAGSLQI
+5555 DLAAGGSLQI
-5565 LGTLKAKSLDLAVQ
+5565 LGSLKAKSLDLDVTD
-5579 NDLALGGLDIE
+5579 DLKLGGLEID
-5590 GDLNASSGGSISI
+5590 GALRATSGGNIAIGGDVSAATLALAAG
-5603 DGSISADNLFMSAGA
+5603 GSLKAGRIESAGDA
-5618 NFTSG
+5618 HLEAAS
-5623 AITSA
+5623 
-5628 GTARLSADRNLHIG
+5628 NLTLG
-5642 DLSAGDSVSLTSGS
+5642 QLSAGR
-5656 ALTTG
+5656 
-5661 SILAESLDFSA
+5661 
-5672 GTQATFG
+5672 
-5679 AVNLDGDLVGRSGGS
+5679 N
-5694 SGFGG
+5694 
-5699 AVNLGGILYLS
+5699 
-5710 AGGDIVFA
+5710 
-5718 TSLSG
+5718 
-5723 KTLTLDAGDTF
+5723 
-5734 EAASV
+5734 AS
-5739 KATSVDFSA
+5739 
-5748 GEDLVLGQLA
+5748 
-5758 STGAVTLNSGAAMT
+5758 
-5772 LGSLGDLVIGGAT
+5772 
-5785 DLNAGG
+5785 LNAGG
-5791 TLNILGTLNAAE
+5791 N
-5803 SVTARAGSISLA
+5803 
-5815 SGKSLQVSGDLNAVA
+5815 LQTGA
-5830 YNLAFAPDSQVS
+5830 
-5842 AAQIAMDI
+5842 
-5850 ANDLTL
+5850 LTL
-5856 GALKASGLADLQAGQ
+5856 GADASLSAAKNITTGNVDARLL
-5871 NLQVNG
+5871 
-5877 AVQAQSF
+5877 
-5884 AFNAGGYALFADP
+5884 AFNAGGNAQFGALTLADD
-5897 LSIDGAM
+5897 LTGQSGSNSNFTGAV
-5904 TGSSQGDMQFASNV
+5904 D
-5918 TLGGNLELDAGGNLG
+5918 LGGSLEISAGGA
-5933 IASLNTGGSADV
+5933 I
-5945 EALGNVELGSLAV
+5945 
-5958 GTDANLKA
+5958 KF
-5966 GAGLNLGEINAAGI
+5966 
-5980 AQLAAGTVISASNIT
+5980 AQDL
-5995 AQQLTYSAGRQAG
+5995 SAGRVTLNADN
-6008 FGTVSLAGNLT
+6008 TVTIG
-6019 GNSGGSSFAGNV
+6019 
-6031 SLGGNLDLTS
+6031 
-6041 TGGISF
+6041 
-6047 AAGLSGQRLSM
+6047 
-6058 QASSDLEVSGALSA
+6058 GALA
-6072 SGNATLTSNGGAI
+6072 ATGDVTLSSVHGAI
-6085 VLGSSTNL
+6085 NL
-6093 SNGDLQL
+6093 ESGTHLDGGDLQL
-6100 TAATGINLSDVVL
+6100 TAATDISLNDV
-6113 DAGDLNLSA
+6113 DLATGSLEMSA
-6122 GGQATLAE
+6122 GGQVSLAE
-6130 GKTLALAGAII
+6130 GKTLTIAGAIS
-6141 ANAGNLAFAET
+6141 ADAGSLAFAET
-6152 SLIEAAS
+6152 SRIEAAS
-6159 LSVTTS
+6159 LDLTTS
-6165 GNLILGQGDIVGAV
+6165 GNLILGQGALTGAAK
-6179 SLLSGANLQ
+6179 LQAGADLQ
-6188 TQDIA
+6188 TQAITAQSLELAAGGDLHTAQLNAAAGIAASAGENLQITGVQASSLALAAGAALSLGQAQISGDAALSSGIDMNLGAEGDLAIGGATQLTAGAALTLASGFDTHSLSFSAGGSAEFERLSVSQGLSGTAAGDMGFAEAVTAGSVNLITDGKLDLLGELTSADAVTASAETIQIASSLRVAEGDVDLLARRGDIGFGSDINLGNGNLVLAAASGSIRLAEGKSLSVTGDIA
-6193 AQSLNMTAG
+6193 AQAADLAFAGDTQVKAAQLTLDVANDLSLGTVNASGAASLHAG
-6202 GEVQAAHLHAA
+6202 GELKLA
-6213 GTTQVNAGTSIR
+6213 
-6225 IVGVQSNSLDI
+6225 
-6236 GAGTSLE
+6236 
-6243 LGQAVVAGAAQLIS
+6243 
-6257 GTDMT
+6257 
-6262 LGSEG
+6262 G
-6267 DLVISGATGVTAG
+6267 DLQAQTLTATAG
-6280 GDLRLLSGISAQA
+6280 GDLSTQA
-6293 LAFTSGGQA
+6293 LA
-6302 SFEGLSITQGLRGTA
+6302 I
-6317 AGDLTFTDATSAGSI
+6317 AGDAE
-6332 SLAAGG
+6332 LAAG
-6338 TLDFQGELTSANAVT
+6338 E
-6353 AKAASIQTAGITLG
+6353 
-6367 SGNLDLLASSGNID
+6367 NLDIAGTVQAQSLAF
-6381 LASNISVANG
+6381 
-6391 NVILVADAGS
+6391 DAGGYA
-6401 VSLVNGQSLN
+6401 L
-6411 VTGDLNAKANSW
+6411 
-6423 VFAADTQISADQL
+6423 FAAP
-6436 VLNIASDLSV
+6436 
-6446 GTVNTSGLASLQAG
+6446 VNLTA
-6460 GQVDLVGNLQALALD
+6460 
-6475 VSAGADVNTLS
+6475 
-6486 LSVSGDALLQAGRN
+6486 
-6500 LQVDGS
+6500 
-6506 IQAGNLDFSAAGFA
+6506 
-6520 GFAEPI
+6520 
-6526 TLVDAMTGRTKGDMQ
+6526 AMTGRAMGDMQ
-6541 FASSVVLGG
+6541 FAANVTLGG
-6550 NLNLNAG
+6550 PLDLRAG
-6557 GKLSFAAA
+6557 GTLSFAGD
-6565 LSGADMS
+6565 LTGADMS
-6572 LTGTQGLVFNNGLT
+6572 LTGLEGLIFNAGLN

-6591 TLVSDELVALE
+6591 NLVSDELVALE
-6602 LAAAAGDADAQLKL
+6602 LAAAAGDAKAQFKL
-6616 ASLSA
+6616 ASASA

-6628 VAGQLQLQSGGLH
+6628 AAGQLQLQSGVLRIGN
-6641 LGSDARVESQG
+6641 GAGIESLG
-6652 DMTLDTGDIWMGADA
+6652 DMTLDTGDLTMGSDA
-6667 KVISGGQ
+6667 TLDSGGQ
-6674 LTISG
+6674 LAIRA
-6679 AQLTAETSQLSAA
+6679 AQLTAESSQFTAVQGIA
-6692 KGMTI
+6692 I
-6697 QTTGDA
+6697 HTTGDA
-6703 LLGSLNTTAADA
+6703 LLGSLGTSGAEA
-6715 LISLDSVAGIQI
+6715 LIQLDTLAGLQV

-6734 RLNYS
+6734 RLNFS
-6739 AGSYAQFMEAINLT
+6739 AGSYAQFMQALSLE
-6753 GALDG
+6753 GALEG
-6758 AALGDS
+6758 SSLGDN
-6764 LFAGAVAADSI
+6764 LFADTIQADSI
-6775 LVDAGGKAGFDASIT
+6775 QLEIGGKAQFQGAIT
-6790 ALNGLSIRSELDMLL
+6790 ALNGLALRSESDLVLDE
-6805 QGAVNAGN
+6805 GVNAGAI
-6813 TELISSSG
+6813 ELISTRGGIS
-6821 SLTFNSQL
+6821 FAHQL
-6829 QTNGNLSLSAA
+6829 QANGNLSLSAA
-6840 TDMAMNANALASG
+6840 TDIAMNASALATG
-6853 DAQIAAGS
+6853 DAQVAAASLVMASGS
-6861 LIMDR
+6861 
-6866 ATLLQAGRL
+6866 LLQANRL
-6875 AVSTLGDM
+6875 DLATQGDM
-6883 QLNQLQA
+6883 QLNQLHA
-6890 LATDGTAISLNSGG
+6890 LAADGTAMTLNSGG
-6904 AILARTD
+6904 AILARAD
-6911 LNTASGKSHLQAAG
+6911 LNTAAGASHLQAAG
-6925 GQTYLVAGTGMGDPL
+6925 GQTYLQAASGIGEPL
-6940 VVDLPWLSAI
+6940 VVDLPWISAV
-6950 TDSGSINLISRQS
+6950 TDSGSINLIARQS
-6963 LYADALVVKDAGA
+6963 LYADALVVGDEGA

-6981 LQGLEINQLQ
+6981 LQGLAINQLQ
-6991 GGATEVFAAT
+6991 AGATQVFAAT
-7001 DLSVQQAQ
+7001 DLNIQAAQ
-7009 IASGGLRAA
+7009 IASGALRAA
-7018 NSVAVADLQLT
+7018 DSVTVADLQLT
-7029 SGEPLGIQSANI
+7029 SGDPLGIQSA
-7041 DVNLTGHTIDDT
+7041 TIDLHLAGQTVDGT
-7053 ALLQAQLL
+7053 ALAQAQLL

-7066 SGTRADTV
+7066 SGTRADAI
-7074 AVDVA
+7074 AVEVD
-7079 NVDKLLIASLAAENA
+7079 NIDKLLIASLAADNA
-7094 TLTSSGSQLFAK
+7094 RLITSGSELFA
-7106 RVDIGETL
+7106 RSVDISETL
-7114 ILESSDVNAKVDNL
+7114 VLESSEVNAKVDNL
-7128 SARADQEFDVQ
+7128 SPRADQAFDVQ
-7139 LQTHQGQPFWL
+7139 LQTYKNQPFWFEL
-7150 DLNEGLL
+7150 AAGDLS
-7157 TTSAVVTRR
+7157 TSAVVTRR
-7166 DPKVVEVDSQ
+7166 DPGVVDVDSQ
-7176 PGKAYE
+7176 PGKAYS
-7182 GSVAVNLPPV
+7182 GDLAINLPPV
-7192 PGLPEFQAGGDTD
+7192 PSLPEFQAGVDT
-7205 PNAGGNDGG
+7205 GG
-7214 STGGNNGGGNGGS
+7214 SSGGNNGGTAGGNNGG
-7227 NGGSSGNGQSLEPLT
+7227 NTGGNNNGSSSSGEPLAPLP

-7252 KASRS
+7252 KVARP
-7257 VVIASPTPQAWYDQ
+7257 VVIALPTPQAWYSQ
-7271 LQQMLGWMKPEDS
+7271 LEQMLNWMQPGDTS
-7284 NSAVSLEDLEF
+7284 AAVSLEDLEF
-7295 NLDTTIEISVDAST
+7295 QSLHLESTIEISVDAST
-7309 TEDVGVK
+7309 ADELGETE
-7316 TVAL
+7316 VAI